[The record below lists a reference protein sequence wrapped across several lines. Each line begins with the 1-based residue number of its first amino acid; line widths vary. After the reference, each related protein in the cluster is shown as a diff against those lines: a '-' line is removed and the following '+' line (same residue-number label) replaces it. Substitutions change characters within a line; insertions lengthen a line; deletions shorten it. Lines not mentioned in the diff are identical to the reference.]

1 MYAVEWTE
9 NVPGE
14 LVGTVIKGA
23 PEDAVLK
30 EIKNAPIDYPT
41 LDNPK
46 SFTDT
51 IEING
56 AGKKMLVSIEDTLAH
71 LTESATQVKSCK
83 YKLNQEPKSFFL
95 D

>member
-9 NVPGE
+9 EVPGE

-23 PEDAVLK
+23 SEDAVIE
-30 EIKNAPIDYPT
+30 EIKNAPLDYPT
-41 LDNPK
+41 LKNPK

-51 IEING
+51 IEIKN
-56 AGKKMLVSIEDTLAH
+56 AGKKMLVSVEDALAH
-71 LTESATQVKSCK
+71 LTETATQVKSCK
-83 YKLNQEPKSFFL
+83 YKLNLEPGSFI